1 MDAPELLGV
10 NPKRWKFYVLCF
22 LIMFGEMRMKKSKK
36 IVISFVFCVLLAMS
50 AAIFSDKS
58 EAQAAGG
65 YSIQINKGTNVVTVY
80 NSSGAAERA
89 FVCSTGTATP
99 IGTFSTKQKLRW
111 HVLDG
116 PSYGQ
121 YCTRITGSILFH
133 SVWYYRNGDYAS
145 QSYREYNKLGTT
157 ASHGCVRLTVADA
170 KWIYD
175 NCPLG
180 TTVRIIYGSAAN
192 DPLGKPAAIKVP
204 NVKEGWDPTDPDP
217 RNPYSSYRP
226 SIDISGANKIVSYG
240 TKFNPFAGITAK
252 DSLGNDISGWLRY
265 SGNVNTKKIGK
276 YKVTYYV
283 TDALGRTD
291 SKSVVYKVRDTKKAT
306 IKGVKKSMKK
316 EYNSVIKLKK
326 NVRAYNATG
335 KNLTKKIAIKIIY
348 PGGKKEK
355 TYKKSE
361 LRLSKLGTYKINYY
375 VVNPNNKL
383 KTKVTCKVK
392 VQDTKKP
399 KFAGIP
405 SKKTVEYNTVQNL
418 RSGVTAKLVS
428 GKNMTSK
435 IVIKAKAPGQKKYT
449 DLTKNKSTKYKKYKF
464 SKVGTYSIEYSVAN
478 PYNKK
483 AVAKK
488 VTTVTVKDTKKPNL
502 KGVAGQKTLEY
513 NTILNLK
520 SGVTAKMVCGTDVSS
535 RIVIKV
541 KEPGAAGY
549 RTLSKAQYERYQ
561 FNKTGNFTVE
571 YSVSNPNNTK
581 NISKAVMNVTVRD
594 TQAPEIKGVE
604 NKQVEIEGKLNLR
617 TGVTAKLKSG
627 TDITANIKITV
638 TTPENITTEF
648 AGSEYVFAKEGTYT
662 VKYRVVNPS
671 NSGAADQKT
680 MTVTVTDNRELKI
693 VISETKAHEVQV
705 DEAYNVLEG
714 VTASLGQ
721 TPITDIKAEITG
733 TDASGQEITA
743 PEIGQDGNVTFTA
756 AGTYKITYTVK
767 HLTKDLVKTE
777 VFELTVK
784 EKTVRDGAQVQAPGS
799 DPEADTDSN
808 ADLNENLNLD
818 QPDEID
824 QNDLS
829 QEPLELQG
837 EDSAEQMELEDFSN
851 EA

>member
-1 MDAPELLGV
+1 
-10 NPKRWKFYVLCF
+10 
-22 LIMFGEMRMKKSKK
+22 MKKNKK
-36 IVISFVFCVLLAMS
+36 IIISFVFCILLAAS
-50 AAIFSDKS
+50 VSIFADKS
-58 EAQAAGG
+58 EVQAAGS

-80 NSSGAAERA
+80 NSSGRAERA

-157 ASHGCVRLTVADA
+157 ASHGCVRLTVADS

-180 TTVRIIYGSAAN
+180 TTVRIIYGSSAN

-226 SIDISGANKIVSYG
+226 SIDISGANKTVSYG
-240 TKFNPFAGITAK
+240 TKFNPFSGITAK

-265 SGNVNTKKIGK
+265 SGEVNTKKIGK
-276 YKVTYYV
+276 YKVTYYI
-283 TDALGRTD
+283 TDALGRSD

-306 IKGVKKSMKK
+306 IKGVKKSLKK

-335 KNLTKKIAIKIIY
+335 KNLTKKIAIKIVY

-392 VQDTKKP
+392 VQDKKKP

-405 SKKTVEYNTVQNL
+405 SQKTVEYNSVQNL
-418 RSGVTAKLVS
+418 KSKVTAKLVS

-435 IVIKAKAPGQKKYT
+435 IVIKAKGPGQKKYT

-488 VTTVTVKDTKKPNL
+488 VMKVIVKDTKKPNL

-520 SGVTAKMVCGTDVSS
+520 SGVTAKLVSGTDVSS

-541 KEPGAAGY
+541 KEPGAAGF
-549 RTLSKAQYERYQ
+549 RTLSKAQYEKYQ
-561 FNKTGNFTVE
+561 FNKTGSVVVE
-571 YSVSNPNNTK
+571 YSVSNPNNGK
-581 NISKAVMNVTVRD
+581 NISKATMNVTVRD
-594 TQAPEIKGVE
+594 TQAPEIKGVG

-617 TGVTAKLKSG
+617 TGVTANLKSG
-627 TDITANIKITV
+627 TDLTSNIKITV
-638 TTPENITTEF
+638 TTPENVTTEF
-648 AGSEYVFAKEGTYT
+648 TGSEYVFAKEGTYT
-662 VKYRVVNPS
+662 VKYHVVNPS
-671 NSGAADQKT
+671 NSKAADQKT
-680 MTVTVTDNRELKI
+680 MTVTVTDNRELKLE
-693 VISETKAHEVQV
+693 ISETKVHEVQV
-705 DEAYNVLEG
+705 DEVYHVLDG

-721 TPITDIKAEITG
+721 TPITDIKVEITG
-733 TDASGQEITA
+733 TDSLGQEITA
-743 PEIGQDGNVTFTA
+743 PKMDQNGNVTFTT

-767 HLTKDLVKTE
+767 HLTKDIVKTE
-777 VFELTVK
+777 IFELTVK
-784 EKTVRDGAQVQAPGS
+784 EKIGKDASQVQVPDPG
-799 DPEADTDSN
+799 ADIDSSSN
-808 ADLNENLNLD
+808 LNQDLNPD
-818 QPDEID
+818 QPASVD
-824 QNDLS
+824 QNDLN
-829 QEPLELQG
+829 QESLELQS
-837 EDSAEQMELEDFSN
+837 EDPTEKMELEDFSN